1 MKGKIELKNYIIK
14 KRGLK
19 MLVKLNKNTSKSI
32 Y

>member
-1 MKGKIELKNYIIK
+1 
-14 KRGLK
+14 